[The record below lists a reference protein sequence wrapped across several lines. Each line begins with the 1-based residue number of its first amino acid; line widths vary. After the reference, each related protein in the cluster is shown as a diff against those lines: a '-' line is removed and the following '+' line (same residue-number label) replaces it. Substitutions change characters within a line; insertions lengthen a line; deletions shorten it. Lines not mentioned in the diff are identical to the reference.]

1 MALRRNN
8 IILYKRIQERF
19 KELYDTQKLR
29 YDYVLEVLETEFCKA
44 SGTIQHILR
53 MDLPKELPVRNPQ
66 QIELFS
72 ESHSTSN

>member
-19 KELYDTQKLR
+19 KELYQEQKLR
-29 YDYVLEVLETEFCKA
+29 YDYVLELLEKEFCKA
-44 SGTIQHILR
+44 SGTLQHILR
-53 MDLPKELPVRNPQ
+53 YDLPRELPETNPTQ
-66 QIELFS
+66 MKLFS